1 MLNLE
6 LTSCSKLTKW
16 ISQDG
21 KEKIEKTKN
30 AFDKYKKIN

>member
-6 LTSCSKLTKW
+6 LTVCSKLTKL

-21 KEKIEKTKN
+21 KEKVEKTKN
-30 AFDKYKKIN
+30 ALDKYKKIY